1 MKKWIIA
8 LIVLM
13 VVGAVVAPL
22 GYAFAKVLRSR
33 QHMEAAITLKE
44 SGEDRNAYLKIQ
56 SAYNLNPTFPPILEK
71 IGPYAADVGHPNTLQ
86 WWTEAARAGVLDL
99 NETLDMIEFGLDNN
113 QVDRVRPF
121 LAQFIARYPESEAVR
136 ALQLRLLRIDR
147 EDFAAYTLARDLVE
161 EGSTDSRVISSYVY
175 YAFSLP
181 QIGEEGRK
189 EALDNLKSFSTQE
202 DETGLLALRT
212 LIRFWETLEPAE
224 QDQLA
229 TRLTAHPEANLSD
242 RLILLSRLKRDGADR
257 DDIRARAETVYEA
270 FPDAEDRLQNYV
282 NWLNL
287 EGYHQEVLDLLEG
300 DPQLETDETL
310 FFARQQAWILSGQAE
325 KAYNASLEE
334 NPLSAPRNLILRA
347 QALARM
353 DRLEEAEQAV
363 NLSIEVVE
371 LGEIGWLESALT
383 SLNYRPKT
391 VALYEGILPELE
403 NPAPANVRLMQLYY
417 EMGMEDKLSRILR
430 QIPMRVLDAFPGD
443 KIDYLYYNLIFG
455 QNQEQVRA
463 ATEEFA
469 SQFPNIVDF
478 RVLLAFSYALSG
490 SDAFALELVEPLA
503 ADQFQNRRKLQI
515 MLATIYAR
523 NGRIDE
529 AEAVLTGL
537 SAEDLLGQE
546 RTLLGPLI

>member
-8 LIVLM
+8 LTVLL

-22 GYAFAKVLRSR
+22 GYAFAKVFRSR
-33 QHMEAAITLKE
+33 QHMEAAITLKD
-44 SGEDRNAYLKIQ
+44 SGEDRNAYLKMQ
-56 SAYNLNPTFPPILEK
+56 SAYNLNPAFPPILEK

-99 NETLDMIEFGLDNN
+99 NETLDMIEYGLDNN

-121 LAQFIARYPESEAVR
+121 LAQFVARYPDSESVR
-136 ALQLRLLRIDR
+136 ALQLRILRIDR

-161 EGSTDSRVISSYVY
+161 NGNTDSRVISTYVY

-181 QIGEEGRK
+181 QIGQEGRE

-212 LIRFWETLEPAE
+212 LIRFWETLEPE
-224 QDQLA
+224 ERDQLSELLA
-229 TRLTAHPEANLSD
+229 DHPEANLSD
-242 RLILLSRLKRDGADR
+242 RLILLSRIKRDGANR
-257 DDIRARAETVYEA
+257 EDIRSRAETVYEA

-287 EGYHQEVLDLLEG
+287 EGYQQEVLDQLEG
-300 DPQLETDETL
+300 EPGLKTEESL
-310 FFARQQAWILSGQAE
+310 FFARQQAWILSGQPE

-353 DRLEEAEQAV
+353 DRPEEAEEAID
-363 NLSIEVVE
+363 LSIEVVE
-371 LGEIGWLESALT
+371 LGDIGWLESALT
-383 SLNYRPKT
+383 SLNFRPKT
-391 VALYEGILPELE
+391 VALYESILPELE

-417 EMGMEDKLSRILR
+417 EMGMEDKLSRIIR
-430 QIPMRVLDAFPGD
+430 QIPMRVFDVFPGD
-443 KIDYLYYNLIFG
+443 KIDYLYYNLLFG
-455 QNQEQVRA
+455 QNQDQVRA

-469 SQFPNIVDF
+469 SRFPNIVDF

-490 SDAFALELVEPLA
+490 SNAFALQLIEPLSTE
-503 ADQFQNRRKLQI
+503 QFQNRRKLQI

-523 NGRIDE
+523 NGRMDE
-529 AEAVLTGL
+529 AQAALSGL
-537 SAEDLLGQE
+537 SAEELLGQE